1 MSKQLVIPSG
11 YNDGWEYVFRKASGR
26 PIEMLKRHQHLGRLG
41 GWQVANNFCL
51 KAIISMDDLEAHFK
65 DSTKIKDSIQ

>member
-1 MSKQLVIPSG
+1 MISSG

-41 GWQVANNFCL
+41 GWQVASNFNL
-51 KAIISMDDLEAHFK
+51 KALISKDNLEAYFEG
-65 DSTKIKDSIQ
+65 SP